1 MATGKVVVLITA
13 PRGKGEEIAEFIVSR
28 RLAACVNVVGG
39 IKSFYWWQGEMQRDE
54 EDLLIVKTTR
64 EALAR
69 LVSEVKKVHPYT
81 VPEIIALDVVE
92 GNPDYLKWVEDEVG
106 RSGSG

>member
-64 EALAR
+64 EALGK
-69 LVSEVKKVHPYT
+69 LISEVKKVHPYT
-81 VPEIIALDVVE
+81 VPEIIALDIVE
-92 GNPDYLKWVEDEVG
+92 GNPDYLRWVEEEVG
-106 RSGSG
+106 KSGSG